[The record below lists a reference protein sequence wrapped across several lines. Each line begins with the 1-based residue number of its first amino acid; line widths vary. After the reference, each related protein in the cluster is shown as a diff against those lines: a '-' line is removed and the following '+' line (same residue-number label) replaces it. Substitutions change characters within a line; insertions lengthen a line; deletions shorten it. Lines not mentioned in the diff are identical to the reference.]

1 MRSHRLQPRAAQAGR
16 RAPEASI
23 GDVAVRIAAPTS
35 RPALTRAALLGG
47 VWLGALGALC
57 PDLAHAQV
65 SGTWIGPG
73 PSPGPGAEWTN
84 DTNWSS
90 SPTVPDNTATFTN
103 NGAVTSVTI
112 SNSTSINTIAFD
124 ALAPAYTF
132 TVSGAIFTI
141 NNGITNNSS
150 SLPTFSID
158 SSATLSFAGNSN
170 TTFAGTI
177 TGTGTLEIDDS
188 ALLTLTG
195 RGSDIGAV
203 VVCNCDSNGLTIN
216 GGSLNVTDPT
226 PFVGGTFVEGGT
238 LSVING
244 GALQTTN
251 LVVSSALLISGPGS
265 TVTVSPTGI
274 TEISSFVGPASVT
287 IANGGLLSAPGGA
300 AIDAANPDFIPTVTV
315 TGAGSTWN
323 VGTGLAVGGGGSF
336 GGPGIL
342 TISNGGV
349 VNSTG
354 LTGIGDPTGSSAV
367 TVTGA
372 GSILNASSLVVG
384 DTSCGLIGTL
394 TVADGGV
401 VNSPG
406 FTGIAQG
413 STLNLG
419 VGGRAGAINTPA
431 IDNEGQIVANFTDT
445 LTLAA
450 DISGPGTLSKAG
462 VGTLILTGNNS
473 YAGGTTRSPAA
484 SSTLIRRT
492 ASARASSRSTAA
504 ACSGRP
510 ATAPTSPP
518 NSRRSGPAGR
528 RSTPMATT

>member
-216 GGSLNVTDPT
+216 GGSLNVTDQP
-226 PFVGGTFVEGGT
+226 P
-238 LSVING
+238 SW
-244 GALQTTN
+244 GAP
-251 LVVSSALLISGPGS
+251 SS
-265 TVTVSPTGI
+265 
-274 TEISSFVGPASVT
+274 
-287 IANGGLLSAPGGA
+287 
-300 AIDAANPDFIPTVTV
+300 
-315 TGAGSTWN
+315 
-323 VGTGLAVGGGGSF
+323 
-336 GGPGIL
+336 
-342 TISNGGV
+342 
-349 VNSTG
+349 
-354 LTGIGDPTGSSAV
+354 
-367 TVTGA
+367 
-372 GSILNASSLVVG
+372 
-384 DTSCGLIGTL
+384 
-394 TVADGGV
+394 
-401 VNSPG
+401 
-406 FTGIAQG
+406 
-413 STLNLG
+413 
-419 VGGRAGAINTPA
+419 RAGLS
-431 IDNEGQIVANFTDT
+431 QSSMVAPDHQF
-445 LTLAA
+445 
-450 DISGPGTLSKAG
+450 
-462 VGTLILTGNNS
+462 
-473 YAGGTTRSPAA
+473 
-484 SSTLIRRT
+484 
-492 ASARASSRSTAA
+492 
-504 ACSGRP
+504 GRVFRI
-510 ATAPTSPP
+510 AY
-518 NSRRSGPAGR
+518 
-528 RSTPMATT
+528 